1 MIQDKV
7 PVIVVA
13 MHGMRPPCM
22 KVRSRHVSDR
32 PWPAKEHTAAISL
45 NQPRGK
51 VDGGVPNNLS
61 NNLIRAAVSAVERDA
76 Q

>member
-1 MIQDKV
+1 
-7 PVIVVA
+7 
-13 MHGMRPPCM
+13 M

-32 PWPAKEHTAAISL
+32 LWPAKEHTAAISL
-45 NQPRGK
+45 NQPLGK
-51 VDGGVPNNLS
+51 ADGGVPNNLS